1 MGTRSANRED
11 DNPMDMAAALS
22 QMGVRSDT
30 LTDAERTSIDR
41 DGYLRVDDAITPA
54 QAAAMKDRLQELVDL
69 EGEDAGIEV
78 HKEKG
83 TDRLGDLV
91 NKDPLFEICF
101 SHPRVLAC
109 AQQMISGD
117 FRLSALNSRTAL
129 PGDGLT
135 ELHADSGSR
144 VKPGEYENAMS
155 IWFLVDFT
163 EENGP
168 TRVIPGSHRAG
179 KLAADVLDDPRADH
193 PDEVHLT
200 GKAGTVY
207 VFNAHIWHG
216 GTKNNSSGPRP
227 AAFEFFGR
235 RDIPQ
240 YIDQRKY
247 IRPETYERLSDA
259 GRYILDVE
267 GMTEFTPDGFDRTR
281 VAATY

>member
-1 MGTRSANRED
+1 
-11 DNPMDMAAALS
+11 MDMATALN
-22 QMGVRSDT
+22 QMGVRRNT
-30 LTDAERTSIDR
+30 LSNAERESIDR
-41 DGYLRVDDAITPA
+41 DGYLRIDQAITPA
-54 QAAAMKDRLQELVDL
+54 QAAAMKDPLQELVDL

-78 HKEKG
+78 HTEKG
-83 TDRLGDLV
+83 TDRFGDLV
-91 NKDPLFEICF
+91 NKDPMFHICF
-101 SHPRVLAC
+101 SQPRVLAC
-109 AQQMISGD
+109 AEHMISGD
-117 FRLSALNSRTAL
+117 FRISALNSRTAQ

-135 ELHADSGSR
+135 EQHADSGSR

-168 TRVIPGSHRAG
+168 TRVVPGSHRNG
-179 KLAADVLDDPRADH
+179 KLTKDVLDDTWAEH

-216 GTKNNSSGPRP
+216 GTKNNSSENRP
-227 AAFEFFGR
+227 AAFALFGR

-247 IRPETYERLSDA
+247 IRPDTYNRLSDA

-267 GMTEFTPDGFDRTR
+267 GTTEFTPDGFDRRR